1 MIREEYLFLLH
12 MVHVILASTKGI
24 DMSKTIDK
32 QLPRGIIGTP
42 DHGLTVDDPAE
53 SVHETASSQVNTAP
67 PTEVTVQVQVE
78 AAIDY
83 ATPPDNTE
91 NDNDTELL
99 INELSNMSIDPT
111 ADDDALDEPSAP
123 ISSFLQEVP
132 LPAMLTPIAVNTG
145 ITQLIQLQGAVQSL
159 AQLPDLERA
168 QLPVGIQ
175 QLFALFGNPS
185 GPLGPISAVPAASSL
200 PFAHAPNTTLGFGSP
215 SGSPGPVPTFATTS
229 TPPFVHAPGSALSLA
244 PTPSPAPAPAPALA
258 LAPAPSLA
266 PAPAPTPVTTA
277 THAAHARASTQAT
290 QTPTAS
296 PDLPNPSTGTTAGI
310 PQLNPACRE
319 SPSAKSQPL
328 LTELF
333 DDDGIL
339 SDASSATSPNENE
352 SSQAKPTT
360 ANAKTVA
367 RNTRSTT
374 GATRGRGAGRGV
386 GRGGGSTGGAILEPA
401 GGAGRGGRG
410 GRRGTATNASASAT
424 SRGKGKGKAV
434 DNLDE
439 FDKAPVVHAS
449 GSRRARRV

>member
-1 MIREEYLFLLH
+1 H

-229 TPPFVHAPGSALSLA
+229 TPPFLRLRLRLWLWP
-244 PTPSPAPAPAPALA
+244 PR
-258 LAPAPSLA
+258 APSLA

-401 GGAGRGGRG
+401 GGAGGGE
-410 GRRGTATNASASAT
+410 GRKTRHGHECE
-424 SRGKGKGKAV
+424 RIRHK
-434 DNLDE
+434 
-439 FDKAPVVHAS
+439 P
-449 GSRRARRV
+449 RQR